1 MGAVRFTQ
9 GSRVS
14 DSLSSDTEPCLET
27 ELLASND
34 RITLRYSPS
43 LSHITVMVRTPES
56 VSGNLHQIIHKLCC
70 PTY

>member
-14 DSLSSDTEPCLET
+14 GSDTLSSDACLET

-34 RITLRYSPS
+34 RITL
-43 LSHITVMVRTPES
+43 
-56 VSGNLHQIIHKLCC
+56 
-70 PTY
+70 

>member
-43 LSHITVMVRTPES
+43 LSHIPHYIG
-56 VSGNLHQIIHKLCC
+56 SGNGQDTGVSVWQLASDN
-70 PTY
+70 P